1 MNINQNQPY
10 SKNNNFQD
18 TSYMNI
24 DSYEEVFYLIKLLTK
39 KYIIPNIDTLPEN
52 VRFDPNT
59 FYVRIG
65 EKYKRHSLENLYFFP
80 EGFAGP
86 GANFFISEGLRG
98 PSSCELNEIFDN
110 LYPPQQILDSF
121 YKTLMTFAKD
131 NTRQI
136 QGLRLSLQFMK
147 LILENEEEQRDWIL
161 YKQNQS
167 H

>member
-1 MNINQNQPY
+1 MNIKQNQPY

-18 TSYMNI
+18 NSYIINT
-24 DSYEEVFYLIKLLTK
+24 YEEVFYLIKLLTK

-52 VRFDPNT
+52 DRFNPIT

-65 EKYKRHSLENLYFFP
+65 EKYKKRHNLENLYFFP
-80 EGFAGP
+80 EGFAGAA
-86 GANFFISEGLRG
+86 GDFFISEGSRG

-110 LYPPQQILDSF
+110 LYPPQQILASF

-147 LILENEEEQRDWIL
+147 LILENEEE
-161 YKQNQS
+161 
-167 H
+167 